1 MNNYELIMILNPV
14 ISEEEV
20 RATTGKYRDMVTAAG
35 GSIVNEEAW
44 GMRQLAYPIQK
55 KTTGIYHL
63 LEFTGPGEIVDQME
77 IQFKR
82 DDVIIR
88 QMITRLD
95 KFAVEYN
102 EKRRKGE
109 IGKKKQAFVA
119 DMTAAAAEN
128 KEA

>member
-1 MNNYELIMILNPV
+1 MILNPV
-14 ISEEEV
+14 MSDEEV
-20 RATTGKYRDMVTAAG
+20 RSTTAKYRGMITDAG

-63 LEFTGPGEIVDQME
+63 LEFTGPGSIVEQME

-95 KFAVEYN
+95 KYAVEYN

-109 IGKKKQAFVA
+109 IGKKKEAIVA
-119 DMTAAAAEN
+119 DMSTAEN
-128 KEA
+128 QEA

>member
-20 RATTGKYRDMVTAAG
+20 RTTTAKYRDMVTEAG
-35 GSIVNEEAW
+35 GTVVNEEPW

-63 LEFTGPGEIVDQME
+63 LEFTAPTNMVELME
-77 IQFKR
+77 VQFKR

-95 KFAVEYN
+95 KYAVEYN

-119 DMTAAAAEN
+119 DMTASQT

>member
-14 ISEEEV
+14 LSDEEV
-20 RATTGKYRDMVTAAG
+20 RNTTAKYRSMVTDAG
-35 GSIVNEEAW
+35 GSMVHEEAW

-55 KTTGIYHL
+55 KTNGIYHL
-63 LEFTGPGEIVDQME
+63 MEFLAPGTLVDAME

-82 DDVIIR
+82 DDVIMR

-95 KFAVEYN
+95 KYAVDYN

-109 IGKKKQAFVA
+109 IGKKKAALVA
-119 DMTAAAAEN
+119 EMSAPET

>member
-14 ISEEEV
+14 MSEEEV
-20 RATTGKYRDMVTAAG
+20 RTITAKYRGMVTDTC

-63 LEFTGPGEIVDQME
+63 VEFTGPGDIVEQME

-82 DDVIIR
+82 DDVIMR

-95 KFAVEYN
+95 KYAVEYN
-102 EKRRKGE
+102 EKRRKVE
-109 IGKKKQAFVA
+109 IGKKKEAIVA
-119 DMTAAAAEN
+119 EMTAAQN